1 VTAKKIRILV
11 LLGILLSIL
20 TKGSLVHGHIV
31 PAETFLPPVESYR
44 RLLFTLN
51 LNPVP
56 WELVRSDTAVIV
68 GEVET
73 VNGEMGEWLNKRIQ
87 SLTFS
92 DRTDKLSLEE
102 RTEVRQEIFCAVT
115 EGMAFLLS
123 DSLEEAMASLNDY
136 RKATAVLKRA
146 RQLWASFEHEVK
158 YSDQDSFRRL
168 GQAWLEMAS
177 AMGRYGLFVSEER
190 VPDVAAFTKAAVIV
204 KKYVEENYR
213 EDYIPLNLSLL
224 SPVPWASPTFEDDA
238 VVPVKLPPGSQTN
251 KQLPRPRQILNMAER
266 GVDESET
273 VLIALGDMGFDS
285 PYIFGEPA
293 RSLQISCNTCHNK
306 SITNPKFFIPGLSSS
321 PGGMDVSNNFF
332 APHANNGHFDALDI
346 PDLRGIRFTAPY
358 GRNGRFD
365 SLREFVRNV
374 IVNEFNGPEPDP
386 VLMDGIIA
394 YMLEFDFLSNPKIT
408 PSGALSEDASPAA
421 KRGEAIF
428 NRPFTQMGGMS
439 CATCHIPSANFID
452 HKRHD
457 IGTVAGSGKN
467 SRDRALDTP
476 TLLGINYSAPYF
488 HDGSQPDIRSVNLW
502 FDTNFELG
510 LSEKDIG
517 DLTTYVMT
525 VGDGIDA
532 YEATIHTLES
542 ELEEFKFFLSTYD
555 YLKKIGKFE
564 LIGITFQTIIQE
576 INAHKWDLQDH
587 SYIQILNRM
596 ASLMEE
602 AFAANL
608 KMNRDQVDQIVE
620 EYRAL
625 YEEYAEYL
633 N

>member
-1 VTAKKIRILV
+1 MTARKIRILA
-11 LLGILLSIL
+11 LIGILLSIL
-20 TKGSLVHGHIV
+20 TRGGLVHGHIV
-31 PAETFLPPVESYR
+31 PAETFLAPVESYR
-44 RLLFTLN
+44 RLIFTLN

-56 WELVRSDTAVIV
+56 WGLVWSDAALIV
-68 GEVET
+68 DEVEA
-73 VNGEMGEWLNKRIQ
+73 VNGEMGEWLNKRTQKI
-87 SLTFS
+87 SVS
-92 DRTDKLSLEE
+92 DRLDKLSLEE
-102 RTEVRQEIFCAVT
+102 RTEARQEIFCAVT

-123 DSLEEAMASLNDY
+123 DSLEQAEASLDDY
-136 RKATAVLKRA
+136 RKATAALKRA

-177 AMGRYGLFVSEER
+177 ALGRYGLFVSEGR
-190 VPDVAAFTKAAVIV
+190 VPDIAAFAKSAEEV

-213 EDYIPLNLSLL
+213 EDYTPLNPNLL
-224 SPVPWASPTFEDDA
+224 SPVPWASPTFEDDT
-238 VVPVKLPPGSQTN
+238 VVPVKLPPGSETN

-394 YMLEFDFLSNPKIT
+394 YMLEFDFLSNPKLRPNGT
-408 PSGALSEDASPAA
+408 LRENTSPAA

-428 NRPFTQMGGMS
+428 HRTFTQMGGMS
-439 CATCHIPSANFID
+439 CATCHIPSSNFID
-452 HKRHD
+452 HRRHD
-457 IGTVAGSGKN
+457 IGTVAGSGEN

-502 FDTNFELG
+502 FNTNFELG

-542 ELEEFKFFLSTYD
+542 ELEEFKFFLSSYD

-608 KMNRDQVDQIVE
+608 EMKRDQVDQIVE
-620 EYRAL
+620 EYHAL
-625 YEEYAEYL
+625 YEEYAEHL